1 MELLRGVGFAG
12 YRSFPSAEMTR
23 VFPLRKVNLI
33 AGQNNAGKS
42 NVLRMVHAMFQSGDA
57 ARRDVAVTGAWDRPA
72 GEVVQNTQL
81 AVAFTVET
89 VLENAKHRFERFEAQ
104 LKVVLEDISSRNDGV
119 LWFHVEPERD
129 FSMHQKPLL
138 RRQEW
143 LLDAFADLSRQGH
156 RAANQIFSSHL
167 NLQGGNEYS
176 PLQHILDRVWSGQL
190 MPGARTVA
198 GVRQVLDDD
207 EKTGVLTGSGLKQAL
222 LQLQNPST
230 HQLADREVFQSVQ
243 RFVQRVLDDDSVTID
258 IPHDLSTIH
267 VTQSGHTLPI
277 ENMGTGVHE
286 VVILAAAATIVRDSI
301 MCIEEPEVHL
311 HPMLQR
317 KLLRHLQEETSNQ
330 YFIATHS
337 AHLLDSSLGSIFHV
351 RRESASSSV
360 TYAGTAA
367 EQSQICAD
375 LGYRPSD
382 LVQSNAIIWVE
393 GPSDRIYVKAWIDAL
408 APGEFVEGLH
418 YSIMFY
424 GGRLLSSLSADDPTQ
439 VAEFISLRRLNRYM
453 VVVIDSDKTSPY
465 VRLNS
470 TKRRILEELNTGDD
484 TSFAWVT
491 AGYTIEN
498 YVPPRELVHA
508 LRHVHPTAEPSADWQ
523 RYENPLASGVAGIG
537 KPNKVGVA
545 RIVANNWSG
554 EWPLGLDREVRNVVR
569 VIRAANDHL

>member
-1 MELLRGVGFAG
+1 MQLLSGIGFAG
-12 YRSFPSAEMTR
+12 YRSFPSGEMTTM
-23 VFPLRKVNLI
+23 FPLQKVNLL

-42 NVLRMVHAMFQSGDA
+42 NVLRVVHAMFQREEA
-57 ARRDVAVTGAWDRPA
+57 ALRDVAVNGAWDRPA
-72 GEVVQNTQL
+72 AEVVHRPQ
-81 AVAFTVET
+81 VAIALEHGV
-89 VLENAKHRFERFEAQ
+89 VLENAIHRFEGFEVQ
-104 LKVVLEDISSRNDGV
+104 FRQILEDLASSAGMVWFYPDVSKQFSIHQQPLARDGEWIRPMHNGMSRRAHQAAAE
-119 LWFHVEPERD
+119 LFSNMFH
-129 FSMHQKPLL
+129 L
-138 RRQEW
+138 R
-143 LLDAFADLSRQGH
+143 
-156 RAANQIFSSHL
+156 
-167 NLQGGNEYS
+167 GGDEFS
-176 PLQHILDRVWSGQL
+176 PLRQFLDRVWSAQL
-190 MPGARTVA
+190 MPGGRTIG

-207 EKTGVLTGSGLKQAL
+207 ERAGVLTGSGLKQAL

-230 HQLADREVFQSVQ
+230 HRLSDRRVFQSVQ
-243 RFVQRVLDDDSVTID
+243 QFVQRVLDDESVTID
-258 IPHDLSTIH
+258 IPYDTSTIH
-267 VTQSGHTLPI
+267 ITQAGRTLPI

-286 VVILAAAATIVRDSI
+286 VVILAAAATVVRDSI

-317 KLLRHLQEETSNQ
+317 KLLRYLHEETTSQ

-351 RRESASSSV
+351 TRDSTRSSV
-360 TYAGTAA
+360 THAGTAA

-424 GGRLLSSLSADDPTQ
+424 GGRLLNGLTADDPTE

-453 VVVIDSDKTSPY
+453 VVVMDSDKARP
-465 VRLNS
+465 RAPLNE
-470 TKRRILEELNTGDD
+470 TKRRIRQELNTAEH

-498 YVPPRELVHA
+498 YVPQEA
-508 LRHVHPTAEPSADWQ
+508 LEEAVRQVHPTATPTAWG
-523 RYENPLASGVAGIG
+523 RWENPLTLQTAGIS
-537 KPNKVGVA
+537 KPNKIGIARLVA
-545 RIVANNWSG
+545 SG
-554 EWPLGLDREVRNVVR
+554 WGSDWRFGLDRDVRSVIR
-569 VIRAANDHL
+569 VIRAANAHL